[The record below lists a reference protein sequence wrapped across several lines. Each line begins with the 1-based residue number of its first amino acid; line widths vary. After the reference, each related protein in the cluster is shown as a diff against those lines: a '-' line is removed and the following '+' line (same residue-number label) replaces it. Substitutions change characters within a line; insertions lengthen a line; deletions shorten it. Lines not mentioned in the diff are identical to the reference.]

1 MDLSSILDMDSIMNV
16 ATDILDKI
24 ATSTGLVDQIIS
36 SVKRYWLNS
45 VKPILV
51 FQNNYKDGFLK
62 TSHKS

>member
-36 SVKRYWLNS
+36 SVKRY
-45 VKPILV
+45 
-51 FQNNYKDGFLK
+51 
-62 TSHKS
+62 